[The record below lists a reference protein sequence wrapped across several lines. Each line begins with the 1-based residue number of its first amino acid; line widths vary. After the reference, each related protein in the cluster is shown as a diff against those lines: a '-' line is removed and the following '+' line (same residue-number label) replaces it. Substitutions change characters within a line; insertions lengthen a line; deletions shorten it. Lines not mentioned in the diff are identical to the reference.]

1 MRIEAQIKHAER
13 KREKAEQ
20 ELHRL
25 VQTESEQKAKLQ
37 GYERDLETVKRAANQ
52 AQGASLERGCGR
64 RLTVA
69 RQRRRGGRRRTTWL

>member
-1 MRIEAQIKHAER
+1 MQRPDIVRIEAQIKHAER

-20 ELHRL
+20 ELQRL

-52 AQGASLERGCGR
+52 AQGVSLERSCG
-64 RLTVA
+64 
-69 RQRRRGGRRRTTWL
+69 